1 MRRTAR
7 QLVLLC
13 LVSTVC
19 VSLAASARERPERP
33 ERSSAG
39 RGSSEPAPKGPD
51 DNNGVGIGP
60 GGVPALRDKLE
71 SAIADNA
78 DAIGDNADGIGDN
91 ADAIAENAAD
101 IAENAT
107 AIAENVAAIES
118 LEDKTDA
125 NMMAIPESTRI
136 LADFADPIF
145 AVVPME
151 VPVASL
157 GEFPISEDFVGVGGS
172 STLVIMF
179 NAECSAD
186 DGQVEVDVVVITD
199 PIGVPMETIEAS
211 RVFCSDSNIESHSV
225 VVPVVLNEG
234 LYDVRID
241 ARGTGEDGSDWFLGI
256 SSLVVIIDEN
266 SPSP

>member
-19 VSLAASARERPERP
+19 VSLAASARERP

-71 SAIADNA
+71 SAIAENA
-78 DAIGDNADGIGDN
+78 AAIGDNAAAIGDN
-91 ADAIAENAAD
+91 AAAIGENATA
-101 IAENAT
+101 IGENAT
-107 AIAENVAAIES
+107 AIAENAATIER

-199 PIGVPMETIEAS
+199 PIGVPTETIEAS

-241 ARGTGEDGSDWFLGI
+241 ARGTGEEGSDWFLGI

>member
-7 QLVLLC
+7 QLILLC

-33 ERSSAG
+33 ERPERSGAG
-39 RGSSEPAPKGPD
+39 RDSSESAPQGPD

-60 GGVPALRDKLE
+60 GGVPALRDRLE
-71 SAIADNA
+71 SAIADNADAIADNA

-136 LADFADPIF
+136 LADIADPIF

-151 VPVASL
+151 VPVMSL
-157 GEFPISEDFVGVGGS
+157 GEFLISETVVGVGGS
-172 STLVIMF
+172 TTLVIMF
-179 NAECSAD
+179 NAECSAN
-186 DGQVEVDVVVITD
+186 DGQVEVDVVLITD

-225 VVPVVLNEG
+225 VVPVRSGRGGFG
-234 LYDVRID
+234 LVSGHILSGCDHR
-241 ARGTGEDGSDWFLGI
+241 RE
-256 SSLVVIIDEN
+256 
-266 SPSP
+266 

>member
-71 SAIADNA
+71 SAIAENA
-78 DAIGDNADGIGDN
+78 AAIGDNA
-91 ADAIAENAAD
+91 AA

-107 AIAENVAAIES
+107 AIGENATAIGENATAIEL

-199 PIGVPMETIEAS
+199 PIGVPTETIEVS

-241 ARGTGEDGSDWFLGI
+241 ARGTGEEGSDWFLGI